1 MQKARDQDL
10 HGLVDLIVINEKVLF
25 SWSIGSVN
33 WEEEDAEVLLTK
45 KKTSKIS
52 KNQKA
57 FRNSYRNQQP
67 IMYKRM
73 MAILSFCMSHVCIS
87 IVFDNIFC

>member
-45 KKTSKIS
+45 KKQAKYPKI
-52 KNQKA
+52 KRPLETA
-57 FRNSYRNQQP
+57 TEINSQLCTRG
-67 IMYKRM
+67 
-73 MAILSFCMSHVCIS
+73 
-87 IVFDNIFC
+87 

>member
-45 KKTSKIS
+45 KNKQNIQKSKG
-52 KNQKA
+52 
-57 FRNSYRNQQP
+57 
-67 IMYKRM
+67 
-73 MAILSFCMSHVCIS
+73 L
-87 IVFDNIFC
+87 